1 MIDNY
6 GHVRPERRH
15 LFLACDE
22 IRGLA
27 CRNDL
32 WINAPH
38 AERVVNKIS
47 MMLKVKNK
55 VQAPCLLVY
64 GRGGAGKTTI
74 IQRLQSI
81 SENSD
86 ENLVFVNMRQNPN
99 NWAFRELLFSAFD
112 IVVTKRARA
121 TLDISA
127 QLRMMIKTRNIKGIV
142 IDEVHDA
149 LTLTAAQQKIN
160 LSLLKNL
167 SGADYNLSVFAF
179 GTEGAEEVLRADP
192 QLARR
197 YAMHPLQDWQL
208 NDGFRNFVA
217 SYIAFLPLKNSTDL
231 SQKALLTAMFQ
242 KSKGIMD
249 NVVKLLQVCASA
261 AVIDGAECIDLDHV
275 NNISLL
281 CEEFGVAWEK
291 IC

>member
-1 MIDNY
+1 MSN
-6 GHVRPERRH
+6 GFEHVRPERRH
-15 LFLACDE
+15 LFDLSIE
-22 IRGLA
+22 LRSLA
-27 CRNDL
+27 CRADL

-38 AERVVNKIS
+38 AERVVNKIG

-64 GRGGAGKTTI
+64 GRGGSGKTTI
-74 IQRLQSI
+74 FQRLQSLY
-81 SENSD
+81 ENAD
-86 ENLVFVNMRQNPN
+86 EKLVFVNMRQNPN

-112 IVVTKRARA
+112 IAVTKRARA

-127 QLRMMIKTRNIKGIV
+127 QLRMLIETRNIKGIV

-149 LTLTAAQQKIN
+149 LTLTAVQQKIN

-197 YAMHPLQDWQL
+197 YAMHPLLDWQWG
-208 NDGFRNFVA
+208 DAFRNFVA
-217 SYIAFLPLKNSTDL
+217 SYINFLPLRLATDL
-231 SQKALLTAMFQ
+231 GNKQLLVAMFSN
-242 KSKGIMD
+242 SKGIMD

-261 AVIDGAECIDLDHV
+261 AVLDGTERITLEHA
-275 NNISLL
+275 NNVGLL
-281 CEEFGVAWEK
+281 CHDLGVAWE
-291 IC
+291 

>member
-1 MIDNY
+1 MRDVY
-6 GHVRPERRH
+6 EHVRPERRH
-15 LFLACDE
+15 LFLASDE
-22 IRGLA
+22 VRSLA

-38 AERVVNKIS
+38 AQRVVDKIS

-55 VQAPCLLVY
+55 VQAPCLLVF
-64 GRGGAGKTTI
+64 GRGGSGKTTI
-74 IQRLQSI
+74 IQRLQSM
-81 SENSD
+81 SEHTN

-112 IVVTKRARA
+112 IAVTKRARA

-127 QLRMMIKTRNIKGIV
+127 QLRMMITSRNIKGIV

-149 LTLTAAQQKIN
+149 LTLTAVQQKIN

-197 YAMHPLQDWQL
+197 YAMHALQDWQWSEE
-208 NDGFRNFVA
+208 FRNFVA
-217 SYIAFLPLKNSTDL
+217 SYTSFLPLKKITDL
-231 SQKALLTAMFQ
+231 SQKTLLRAMFNN
-242 KSKGIMD
+242 SKGIMD
-249 NVVKLLQVCASA
+249 NLVKLMQVCASA

-275 NNISLL
+275 NNISSL
-281 CEEFGVAWEK
+281 CHEFGVAWE
-291 IC
+291 